1 MLKSLPLVLIGLSL
15 AACAPTM
22 PAVTRTYTLQPNG
35 TLALTADSGAAGP
48 AATAAGTGAATS
60 QTGTAAPASS
70 TATDAAATGTAPAP
84 VTTPD
89 STTPAATTP
98 AATGTAAMTGFTAVP
113 YLSAARVTRFTGS
126 QNVIDPAKTYRAV
139 MKTAKGDVVLELNA
153 KAAPVAVNNFVFLA
167 LNHFYDGTRFHRVIE
182 GFVAQGGDPQ
192 SSDPALQA
200 QWGTG
205 GPGYNFAA
213 EVNNGLRFDKAGV
226 LGMARA
232 ASLDSQGSQFYITLA
247 PADFLS
253 GQYTVFGQVLSG
265 QDVVNGLTRT
275 EGAGAGQPDLLN
287 TVQIYVSQ

>member
-1 MLKSLPLVLIGLSL
+1 MLKRLPLVLTGLSL

-35 TLALTADSGAAGP
+35 TLAATTSTPATAP
-48 AATAAGTGAATS
+48 AAPTPAPAADRAPAAPVTAPPANTAAGAMPGFAAV
-60 QTGTAAPASS
+60 PDLSS
-70 TATDAAATGTAPAP
+70 TR
-84 VTTPD
+84 VTT
-89 STTPAATTP
+89 
-98 AATGTAAMTGFTAVP
+98 F
-113 YLSAARVTRFTGS
+113 ARAE
-126 QNVIDPAKTYRAV
+126 QVIDPARTYRAV
-139 MKTAKGDVVLELNA
+139 LNTAKGDVVLELNA

-192 SSDPALQA
+192 SSNPALQS

-205 GPGYNFAA
+205 GPGYSFAA
-213 EVNNGLRFDKAGV
+213 EVNNGLRFDRAGV
-226 LGMARA
+226 LGMARS

-265 QDVVNGLTRT
+265 QDVVNSLTRT
-275 EGAGAGQPDLLN
+275 EGAGAGQPDVLN

>member
-1 MLKSLPLVLIGLSL
+1 MFKSLPLVLIGLSL
-15 AACAPTM
+15 AACAPMM

-35 TLALTADSGAAGP
+35 TLAATATSTP
-48 AATAAGTGAATS
+48 AATAAAGTNP
-60 QTGTAAPASS
+60 QAAPA
-70 TATDAAATGTAPAP
+70 APAL
-84 VTTPD
+84 TTPA
-89 STTPAATTP
+89 TATPAATVPATTAP
-98 AATGTAAMTGFTAVP
+98 AANTATIPGFTAVP
-113 YLSAARVTRFTGS
+113 YLSAARVTTFSGS
-126 QNVIDPAKTYRAV
+126 QNVTDPAKTYRAV

-192 SSDPALQA
+192 SSNPALQA

-213 EVNNGLRFDKAGV
+213 EVSNGLRFDKAGV
-226 LGMARA
+226 LGMARS
-232 ASLDSQGSQFYITLA
+232 ASLNSQGSQFYITLA

-265 QDVVNGLTRT
+265 QDVVNSLTRT
-275 EGAGAGQPDLLN
+275 EGAGAGQPDVLN
-287 TVQIYVSQ
+287 TVEIYVSQ